1 MSVPTLRL
9 NNYAHEAMLD
19 TLTKIFVAGNALVW
33 IGFGPAF
40 YFAPEF
46 LAGHLDIALTSPTA
60 LADFRAMYG
69 GAPLGIGII
78 MGLGLWRSEWMK
90 LALLTIVL
98 CTAGLLLGRLITMA
112 SPGGVGSIIY
122 VFSVV
127 EAVTILGAV
136 WLYRA
141 QPQAN

>member
-1 MSVPTLRL
+1 
-9 NNYAHEAMLD
+9 MLD

-40 YFAPEF
+40 YFAPEA
-46 LAGHLDIALTSPTA
+46 LAGQLDIALHSPTA

-78 MGLGLWRSEWMK
+78 MAMGLWRTQWMK
-90 LALLTIVL
+90 PALLTIVL

-122 VFSVV
+122 LFSAI
-127 EAVTILGAV
+127 EAVTIVAAA
-136 WLYRA
+136 WLYRV
-141 QPQAN
+141 QPRLAG